1 MSSQPAI
8 YYQENGDKFDPLE
21 IMEKYG
27 NKRKDEIP
35 LEIRGAVELIHSNF
49 WKKGIKLDKNISNK
63 SSSISPENTKKTR
76 AEIFE
81 YVNKI
86 KSILRER
93 LENKPTS
100 QKPAEEMA
108 KIVLNTLSSN
118 EKNKAY
124 FLGIAKLIGMD
135 KIVFPLNKELIF
147 QYEDSQTEK
156 QKSFKISLGKVI
168 LAQETRI
175 SLISADG
182 RSEYYLNLEEFA
194 QFIKPDNSRKE
205 RFLEHLK
212 RNQTKKALWFKGD
225 FS

>member
-35 LEIRGAVELIHSNF
+35 LEIRGTVELIRSNF